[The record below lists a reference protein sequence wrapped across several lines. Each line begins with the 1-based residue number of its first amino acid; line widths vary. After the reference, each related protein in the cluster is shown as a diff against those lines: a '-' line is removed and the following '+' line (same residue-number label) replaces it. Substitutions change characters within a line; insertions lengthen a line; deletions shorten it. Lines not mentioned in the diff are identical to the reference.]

1 MNEKQLLKS
10 LMEICEIAHTIS
22 IEIDSISGDAELLS
36 NLIVNLFAELNPIK
50 EKFEDW
56 DSWTNYIE
64 STKKYIKQENN

>member
-10 LMEICEIAHTIS
+10 LMEICEIANTIS
-22 IEIDSISGDAELLS
+22 IEIDSISGEAELLS

-50 EKFEDW
+50 ETFEDW

-64 STKKYIKQENN
+64 ATKKYIKQETN